1 MYTVHLPI
9 AETPIKALQY
19 LAYPL
24 CVLLNYEECLPWFYN
39 NYIQLDFIVKKSG
52 GLVNFIDG
60 WLSDVPWLSVQQLQK
75 KYLLPLC
82 GKDLNRVIKDFIDDG
97 WYLYSWIDEYYVP
110 NRPAYQK
117 EHFTHDF
124 MLYGY
129 TDADEKYSLLGY
141 TKARTFATS
150 KISYKGFDQAFGFG
164 DFYCDQQGEDWVYFL
179 KKRDDF
185 FCDFSLKYVFDM
197 LYDYDH
203 GINTIE
209 RIGRDRDK
217 GYEKVFGLHV
227 YDYLMEYFGLLLE
240 EKVEF
245 DIRSLQILGEHKNC
259 MILRLRYM
267 GQNYLSEQAGYFCEA
282 YQKMANEI
290 FTLRN
295 LQVKYYFSRETRL
308 IERIIKSL
316 KAIKEYES
324 VIVGEMLEILGKK
337 EEIIDNLY

>member
-1 MYTVHLPI
+1 MHTVHLPI
-9 AETPIKALQY
+9 AETPVKALQY

-39 NYIQLDFIVKKSG
+39 NYIQLDFVVKKSG

-82 GKDLNRVIKDFIDDG
+82 GKNLNRVIKNFIDDG

-110 NRPAYQK
+110 NRPADQK
-117 EHFTHDF
+117 EHFMHDF

-141 TKARTFATS
+141 TKDRTFTTS
-150 KISYKGFDQAFGFG
+150 KISYKGFCQGFDSG
-164 DFYCDQQGEDWVYFL
+164 DSGEDWAFL
-179 KKRDDF
+179 FKKKDGFFWDF
-185 FCDFSLKYVFDM
+185 NLKYVFDQ
-197 LYDYDH
+197 LNDYYH

-209 RIGRDRDK
+209 RIGRDKDK
-217 GYEKVFGLHV
+217 DYEKVFGLDV
-227 YDYLMEYFGLLLE
+227 YDYLMEYFELLLE
-240 EKVEF
+240 KKVDF

-259 MILRLRYM
+259 MILRLKYM
-267 GQNYLSEQAGYFCEA
+267 KQNYLPEASYFCDA

-295 LQVKYYFSRETRL
+295 LQVKYYFSGETKL

-316 KAIKEYES
+316 TAIKEYES
-324 VIVGEMLEILGKK
+324 VILGEMLELLEKK